1 MKSKP
6 AHEIRNG
13 GVKVTIWPKKDSGK
27 AGYTATISRSYKAGE
42 EWKQTS
48 SFFQSH
54 LAKLAALLA
63 EAEQWIAQQEAA
75 QAAA

>member
-1 MKSKP
+1 MNKP

-13 GVKVTIWPKKDSGK
+13 GVKVTIWPKKDTGK
-27 AGYTATISRSYKAGE
+27 AGYTVTISRSYKAGE

-48 SFFQSH
+48 TFFQSH

-63 EAEQWIAQQEAA
+63 EADEWITRQETAEAA
-75 QAAA
+75 A